1 MSANESQTEEI
12 EVLDSIYDGDE
23 NFKKLNEKTYQYMID
38 HPSNEHKNFLLE
50 IAWGDQ
56 YPEELPEIN
65 LNAFFNKHILPD
77 VKTGIRD
84 ALLKEAEDL
93 IGCAMTYTLFE
104 YAKENVETLTEN
116 QPDKPDPSTLSSEVI
131 STTKS
136 SENDEKEKSA
146 DREVDK
152 GMTKAQKR
160 RMWDRMEA
168 GGKAGDKPRGW
179 DWMDIIKHLSQTG
192 NKDDD

>member
-84 ALLKEAEDL
+84 ALLKEVRL
-93 IGCAMTYTLFE
+93 
-104 YAKENVETLTEN
+104 
-116 QPDKPDPSTLSSEVI
+116 
-131 STTKS
+131 
-136 SENDEKEKSA
+136 
-146 DREVDK
+146 R
-152 GMTKAQKR
+152 
-160 RMWDRMEA
+160 
-168 GGKAGDKPRGW
+168 
-179 DWMDIIKHLSQTG
+179 
-192 NKDDD
+192 

>member
-1 MSANESQTEEI
+1 MTNS
-12 EVLDSIYDGDE
+12 L
-23 NFKKLNEKTYQYMID
+23 F
-38 HPSNEHKNFLLE
+38 
-50 IAWGDQ
+50 
-56 YPEELPEIN
+56 N
-65 LNAFFNKHILPD
+65 LQQ
-77 VKTGIRD
+77 
-84 ALLKEAEDL
+84 AEDL